1 MCSPLASTLTE
12 RKDDMKIK
20 RERLPFWLK
29 VKPPLGENYRKVKSL
44 LSSIDLHTVCQEAN
58 CPNIGT
64 CFEEKTATFLILGR
78 ICTRGCSFCDVD
90 RGIPLSLDVS
100 EPLHIAEAVKI
111 LGLEYVVI
119 TSVTRD
125 DLEDGGTSHFAEVI
139 KKIRESNLECK
150 VEVLVP
156 DFKGDLES
164 LKIVLTEK
172 PFVLNHNLE
181 TVKRLYPIVR
191 KGADY
196 QRSLS
201 LLKTSKEYDG
211 SILTK
216 SGIIIGMGEEWE
228 EIVELMEDLRK
239 VYCDLLTIGQYLSPS
254 DKHLPVVKYYPPED
268 FEKLRKTGEKMGFMR
283 VESGPLVRSSYHAR
297 KTVYSLKS

>member
-1 MCSPLASTLTE
+1 
-12 RKDDMKIK
+12 MKIK
-20 RERLPFWLK
+20 RERLPLWLK

-44 LSSIDLHTVCQEAN
+44 LSSLDLHTVCQEAN

-64 CFEEKTATFLILGR
+64 CFEEKTETFLILGR

-90 RGIPLSLDVS
+90 RGVPLSLDVS

-125 DLEDGGTSHFAEVI
+125 DLEDGGASHFAEVI

-156 DFKGDLES
+156 DFKGDFES
-164 LKIVLTEK
+164 LKIVLREK

-196 QRSLS
+196 QRSLN
-201 LLKTSKEYDG
+201 LLGASKDYDS

-228 EIVELMEDLRK
+228 EIIELMQDLK
-239 VYCDLLTIGQYLSPS
+239 DIKCDLLTIGQYLSPS
-254 DKHLPVVKYYPPED
+254 DKHLQVKKYYPPED
-268 FEKLRKTGEKMGFMR
+268 FYELKRIGEKMGFTK

-297 KTVYSLKS
+297 EQVKG

>member
-1 MCSPLASTLTE
+1 
-12 RKDDMKIK
+12 MKIK
-20 RERLPFWLK
+20 RERLPLWLK

-44 LSSIDLHTVCQEAN
+44 LSSLDLHTVCQEAN

-64 CFEEKTATFLILGR
+64 CFEEKTETFLILGR

-90 RGIPLSLDVS
+90 RGVPLSLDVS

-125 DLEDGGTSHFAEVI
+125 DLEDGGASHFAEVI

-156 DFKGDLES
+156 DFKGDFES
-164 LKIVLTEK
+164 LKIVLREK

-196 QRSLS
+196 QRSLN
-201 LLKTSKEYDG
+201 LLGASKDYDS

-216 SGIIIGMGEEWE
+216 SGIIIGMGEKWE
-228 EIVELMEDLRK
+228 EIIELMQDLK
-239 VYCDLLTIGQYLSPS
+239 DIKCDLLTIGQYLSPS
-254 DKHLPVVKYYPPED
+254 DKHLQVKKYYPPED
-268 FEKLRKTGEKMGFMR
+268 FYELKRIGEKMGFTK

-297 KTVYSLKS
+297 EQVKG

>member
-1 MCSPLASTLTE
+1 
-12 RKDDMKIK
+12 MKIK

-196 QRSLS
+196 QRSLN